1 MVAMCTATM
10 RGVCGE
16 KGQTLPEPDGTALA
30 AAGFLL
36 AASFLGFAAAM
47 ALGLA
52 VKTPL
57 PVVLTLVKPT
67 AASNSLSRASAAGTS
82 RLICSIKCQVRWRGE
97 ALAVHVRGLDY
108 KCCSHDA
115 LAYRAHAGQPDL
127 ALRLPHLCL
136 SCKL

>member
-1 MVAMCTATM
+1 MFAGS
-10 RGVCGE
+10 RSE
-16 KGQTLPEPDGTALA
+16 TLPEPDAPALA

-36 AASFLGFAAAM
+36 AAGFLGFAAAM
-47 ALGLA
+47 VLGLA

-82 RLICSIKCQVRWRGE
+82 RLICSTSVQSDGKVRRWH
-97 ALAVHVRGLDY
+97 AHIRGLGYECYDY
-108 KCCSHDA
+108 DA
-115 LAYRAHAGQPDL
+115 LACRAHAGQPKL
-127 ALRLPHLCL
+127 ALTLPHPCL